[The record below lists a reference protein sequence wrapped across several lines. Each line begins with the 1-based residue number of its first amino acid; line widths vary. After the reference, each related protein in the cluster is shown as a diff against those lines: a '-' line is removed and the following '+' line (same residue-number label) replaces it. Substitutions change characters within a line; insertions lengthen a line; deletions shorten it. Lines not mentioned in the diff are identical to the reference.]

1 MDVWFNGEEKK
12 GVENMVNG
20 YKGRREKQI
29 EEKVNAAK
37 KCPYCKQFF
46 LHIIIQDVQTVGKSW
61 KKHSRLCGELCRRR
75 NAGSKLKVVY

>member
-1 MDVWFNGEEKK
+1 MPEMDVWFNGEEKK

-46 LHIIIQDVQTVGKSW
+46 PSYN
-61 KKHSRLCGELCRRR
+61 HSRCPDCGK
-75 NAGSKLKVVY
+75 KLEKAFKIMW